1 MGCAAATTAFVSV
14 DPDAARETAREILN
28 RRTTRTDK
36 PPRPLRGALE
46 WLGDRLRP
54 IGDFFAAIWDTVY
67 EVLGVF
73 TIVLAIA
80 LLVALALFF
89 ARMVEGRQ
97 VARDDD
103 ATSSRRDADSDD
115 PGHLERQAVEAERA
129 GDHAT
134 AIRLRFRAGLLRLDR
149 DAGAIAYRDGVGN
162 RDVGAVL
169 DSRDYDHLALRF
181 DEVTY
186 GDDHATSD
194 DTDEAKRRWPTVI
207 TEARRD

>member
-1 MGCAAATTAFVSV
+1 MSV
-14 DPDAARETAREILN
+14 DPDAARDTAREILN
-28 RRTTRTDK
+28 RQTSRTDK

-54 IGDFFAAIWDTVY
+54 IGEFFADIWDAVY
-67 EVLGVF
+67 EVLGAV

-80 LLVALALFF
+80 LAVGMALLI
-89 ARMVEGRQ
+89 ARAVEGRQ

-103 ATSSRRDADSDD
+103 AAPARRDADDDD
-115 PGHLERQAVEAERA
+115 PEHLERQAVDAERA

-134 AIRLRFRAGLLRLDR
+134 AVRLRFRAGLLRLDR

-162 RDVGAVL
+162 RDVGRVL
-169 DSRDYDHLALRF
+169 DSRDYDRLALRF

-186 GDDHATSD
+186 GDGDATSD
-194 DTDEAKRRWPTVI
+194 DTDEARRRWPTVI
-207 TEARRD
+207 TEARHD